1 MRIALEGKTA
11 WITGAGSGIGRS
23 AAIALSEAGARVAL
37 SGRRSESLEETLAT
51 VQVCNGEGIV
61 APINITDSDAVL
73 AAAERIRVELGDIDI
88 LVNSAGINLPK
99 RRYSEM
105 EIGDWHTVIDAN
117 LNGAYNCIHAV
128 LSRMRDRGDGLI
140 INVSSWAGRHDSYVA
155 GPAYSASKHG
165 LSSMAATINLEEGR
179 YGIRCCSLEPAEVA
193 TEILDRRPIPVSDAE
208 RVRML
213 QPNDLGET
221 IRFIAEMPTHVCL
234 NAVLI
239 SPTWNR
245 SHMGGSDFF
254 PGPPAR

>member
-1 MRIALEGKTA
+1 M
-11 WITGAGSGIGRS
+11 WITGAGSGIGRA
-23 AAIALSEAGARVAL
+23 AAIALAEAGARVAL
-37 SGRRSESLEETLAT
+37 SGRRSTPLEETLVM
-51 VQVCNGEGIV
+51 VQDLDSKGIV
-61 APINITDSDAVL
+61 APINITDGQTVL
-73 AAAERIRVELGDIDI
+73 AAAERIRVELGGIDI

-105 EIGDWHTVIDAN
+105 EIGDWQMVIDAN

-128 LSRMRDRGDGLI
+128 LPHMRDRGGGLI

-155 GPAYSASKHG
+155 GPAYSASKHAM
-165 LSSMAATINLEEGR
+165 SSMAATINLEEGR

-193 TEILDRRPIPVSDAE
+193 TEILDKRPIPVSDAE
-208 RVRML
+208 RARML

-221 IRFIAEMPTHVCL
+221 IRFVAEMPAHVCL